1 MTILIYI
8 ISIFLVLGV
17 NFIIFYLFW
26 KYFGK
31 KMYNF
36 IQKQGKTVKKEEKLT
51 NLDQFYRDWNKIKGN
66 LTRNSKNL

>member
-8 ISIFLVLGV
+8 VSAFLVLGV

-36 IQKQGKTVKKEEKLT
+36 IQKQSKTVKKQEKLT
-51 NLDQFYRDWNKIKGN
+51 NLDQFYKDWNRIKGN
-66 LTRNSKNL
+66 LTRNSKNQ